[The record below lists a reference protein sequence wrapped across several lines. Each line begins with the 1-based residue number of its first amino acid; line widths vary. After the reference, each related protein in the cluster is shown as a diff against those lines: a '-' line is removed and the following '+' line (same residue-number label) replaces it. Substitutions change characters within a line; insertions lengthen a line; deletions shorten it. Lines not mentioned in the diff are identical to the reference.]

1 MNWVVVAVLA
11 IVGGFMTFDGIRALT
26 LGDYLTPSKGEY
38 AGQLGPW
45 SRLVEA
51 VGVDPRSTGMKVA
64 FAVIGN
70 IHLLAAVMVV
80 TGVSPSAGWLAL
92 LAAVLGLWYLP
103 FGTVGSVIVLILVTT
118 TALRPW
124 R

>member
-64 FAVIGN
+64 FVVIGN

-80 TGVSPSAGWLAL
+80 TGVSPAAGWLAL

>member
-1 MNWVVVAVLA
+1 M
-11 IVGGFMTFDGIRALT
+11 
-26 LGDYLTPSKGEY
+26 
-38 AGQLGPW
+38 
-45 SRLVEA
+45 
-51 VGVDPRSTGMKVA
+51 GVDPRSTGMKVA

-80 TGVSPSAGWLAL
+80 TGVSPAAGWLAL

>member
-80 TGVSPSAGWLAL
+80 TGVSPAAGWLAL
-92 LAAVLGLWYLP
+92 RAAVLGLWYLP